1 MLRSVR
7 DNIAKCSRGADEMTK
22 PKESAS
28 LLSSATVAAL
38 VVLVMGL
45 VLLLLLGSGVAV
57 VVVVVAMAVG

>member
-22 PKESAS
+22 PRGSAS
-28 LLSSATVAAL
+28 LLSSATVAAV

-45 VLLLLLGSGVAV
+45 VLLLLGSGVAV
-57 VVVVVAMAVG
+57 VVVVAMAVG